1 MCPSFGFEVLVTKK
15 GCCFLARVVE
25 IPKFQRVSCHMY
37 FGLLTAAETKVLS
50 LSGFA
55 ARMVKPL
62 PRRYG
67 MQLRGGERRMCCDC
81 KFAPSPTKNQNTSGG
96 HEDE

>member
-1 MCPSFGFEVLVTKK
+1 MCPSFGFGTRQRIIDLASYREEVLVTKK

-55 ARMVKPL
+55 ARMVNPC
-62 PRRYG
+62 PAG
-67 MQLRGGERRMCCDC
+67 MVC
-81 KFAPSPTKNQNTSGG
+81 S
-96 HEDE
+96 